1 MAKALSQ
8 NFSKNLSREV
18 QQQQRKEIEPK
29 QLLIRLVLA
38 T

>member
-8 NFSKNLSREV
+8 ILSKNLSGKV
-18 QQQQRKEIEPK
+18 QLEQRKGTEPK

-38 T
+38 N